1 MDARAG
7 KRHRQPTKKVTDA
20 AEKLKV
26 RGNRARNVKGEEDGV
41 GKDGTTNGNFFMFG
55 SRNVEG
61 AD

>member
-1 MDARAG
+1 VDARAG

-41 GKDGTTNGNFFMFG
+41 GKDGTNGDFPMYTG
-55 SRNVEG
+55 RDVEG
-61 AD
+61 AN